1 MKWQIAC
8 LIVRFLGFICFILG
22 SVILAPAQRWIGAKA
37 GVIECIQGEVF
48 LDETPILLRNNSY
61 IQMENGQIL
70 STKKGYAELIL
81 TSEARLRLG
90 EDASLRIQQNKIT
103 NIQMEL
109 KQGSA
114 LVEILSTIKTDPIKI
129 HISKSEIEIN
139 KTGLY
144 RLDSVPRQLRVY
156 AGQALAKNEGKIVQI
171 KSIKMVRLDE
181 QFEPAE
187 FDPNKADAL
196 HRWAARRSFY
206 LFVADAY
213 DLKRR
218 NWRLIEG
225 VDEIR
230 NPNYRIAFH
239 VDHASWLKLMT
250 RRNWRVLGQ
259 GK

>member
-1 MKWQIAC
+1 MKWQIARF
-8 LIVRFLGFICFILG
+8 IVRCLGLICFISG
-22 SVILAPAQRWIGAKA
+22 SHILAPAQRWIGAKA

-48 LDETPILLRNNSY
+48 LDGTPILLRDNSY

-81 TSEARLRLG
+81 TSEVRLRLG
-90 EDASLRIQQNKIT
+90 EDASLQMQQNRIT
-103 NIQMEL
+103 GIQMDL
-109 KQGSA
+109 NQGSA

-129 HISKSEIEIN
+129 HISKSEIEIK

-144 RLDSVPRQLRVY
+144 RLDSVPGQLRIY
-156 AGQALAKNEGKIVQI
+156 AGQALAKNEGKNIQI
-171 KSIKMVRLDE
+171 KSIRMVRLDG
-181 QFEPAE
+181 QFALAE

-196 HRWAARRSFY
+196 HRWSARRSFL
-206 LFVADAY
+206 LFAADAY

-230 NPNYRIAFH
+230 NSNYRIAFH